1 MPTLKISA
9 TMTNNKFQTEK
20 VSGLSFLGQ
29 NIRPQL
35 SKGGTRLRRM
45 SGKNSISKSI
55 KAGVTQLTKNNAA
68 FFITSLREKTI
79 RSKSIGPT
87 RCLALTYFIKK
98 SAMEKLSLD
107 GFIKML
113 ISFQKKI

>member
-20 VSGLSFLGQ
+20 VSGLSFLRQ

-35 SKGGTRLRRM
+35 SKGGRLRRM

-87 RCLALTYFIKK
+87 RCLALTYRIKK
-98 SAMEKLSLD
+98 SAV
-107 GFIKML
+107 
-113 ISFQKKI
+113 

>member
-1 MPTLKISA
+1 MPTLKLSA
-9 TMTNNKFQTEK
+9 AMTNNKFQTEK

-68 FFITSLREKTI
+68 FREKTI

-87 RCLALTYFIKK
+87 RCLALTYRIKK
-98 SAMEKLSLD
+98 SAM
-107 GFIKML
+107 
-113 ISFQKKI
+113 

>member
-1 MPTLKISA
+1 MPTLKLSTA
-9 TMTNNKFQTEK
+9 MTNNKFQTEK

-35 SKGGTRLRRM
+35 SKGGRLRRM

-68 FFITSLREKTI
+68 FFITSLREKTK
-79 RSKSIGPT
+79 RSKLIGPT
-87 RCLALTYFIKK
+87 RCLALTYRIKK
-98 SAMEKLSLD
+98 SAM
-107 GFIKML
+107 
-113 ISFQKKI
+113 

>member
-1 MPTLKISA
+1 MPILKLSTA
-9 TMTNNKFQTEK
+9 MTNNKFQTEK

-87 RCLALTYFIKK
+87 RCIKK
-98 SAMEKLSLD
+98 SAMYSRSYHWMVSL
-107 GFIKML
+107 KC
-113 ISFQKKI
+113 